1 MGSKVLGSGFLL
13 LAAGHWLIAIL
24 GEIKQKIASSLT
36 LSGIPQRESLSKRNF
51 KRNNPQITQI
61 TQITIG

>member
-24 GEIKQKIASSLT
+24 GEIKQKIASL
-36 LSGIPQRESLSKRNF
+36 PQK
-51 KRNNPQITQI
+51 K
-61 TQITIG
+61 